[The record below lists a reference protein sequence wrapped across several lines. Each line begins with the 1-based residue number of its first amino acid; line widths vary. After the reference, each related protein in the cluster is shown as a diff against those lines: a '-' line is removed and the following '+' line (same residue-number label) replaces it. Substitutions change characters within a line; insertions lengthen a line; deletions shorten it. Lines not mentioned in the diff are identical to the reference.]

1 MNWPSKTFRNLTAF
15 RHASDNPMTDH
26 FQLPYFI
33 VDAFTSRPFSG
44 NPAAVVPLEQWKD
57 DQWLQNVA
65 MEMNLSETA
74 FFVADRDGFRLR
86 WFTPKI
92 EVDLCGHATL
102 ATAKIIAHLGM
113 VEEGREISFASRSG
127 RLVARVGAEMIE
139 LDFPLKPEVPAE
151 APPGVIDSLG
161 VRPQYVGRNS
171 FDYLVEVDSER
182 IVRGMSPDFKRLA
195 AVSCRGIIV
204 TARSDDPSFDFVS
217 RFFAP
222 AAGIDEDPVTGS
234 AHCCLADFWRRRL
247 GKSKMIGYQASL
259 RGGVVHVEVRGDRA
273 ILGGQAVI
281 VAAGELV
288 FESSIVSTSV
298 K

>member
-1 MNWPSKTFRNLTAF
+1 MAEKSRY
-15 RHASDNPMTDH
+15 R
-26 FQLPYFI
+26 YFV

-44 NPAAVVPLEQWKD
+44 NPAAVVPLEQWRD

-74 FFVADRDGFRLR
+74 FFVRDGDGFHLR
-86 WFTPKI
+86 WFTPKV

-102 ATAKIIAHLGM
+102 ATAKIISHLGM

-127 RLVARVGAEMIE
+127 TLVARVGAEMIE
-139 LDFPLKPEVPAE
+139 LDFPLKPEQPAE
-151 APPGVIDSLG
+151 APAGVLESLG
-161 VRPQYVGRNS
+161 VSPRYVGRNS
-171 FDYLVEVDSER
+171 FDYLVEVESEP
-182 IVRGMSPDFKRLA
+182 IVRGLSPDFKRLA
-195 AVSCRGIIV
+195 AISCRGIIV

-247 GKSKMIGYQASL
+247 GRSKMIGYQASS
-259 RGGVVHVEVRGDRA
+259 RGGVVHVEIRGDRV
-273 ILGGQAVI
+273 ILGGQAMI
-281 VAAGELV
+281 VARGELV
-288 FESSIVSTSV
+288 FE
-298 K
+298 